1 MLCVCG
7 GTASTPRCP
16 YHMRYNSRMLGKIV
30 RSGNS
35 FVIRVPREEMER
47 IGVDVDEYVT
57 VDIHRADIRPQLTTD
72 LEPLVEARLA
82 QPETAAAFDLL
93 ANA

>member
-1 MLCVCG
+1 
-7 GTASTPRCP
+7 
-16 YHMRYNSRMLGKIV
+16 MLGKIV

-35 FVIRVPREEMER
+35 FVIRIPREEMER
-47 IGVDVDEYVT
+47 IGVEADEYVT
-57 VDIHRADIRPQLTTD
+57 IDIHPAGIRPVLTAD

-82 QPETAAAFDLL
+82 QPESAVVFDLL